1 MFSFCIYKGLPVT
14 SVANNSNSVDAI
26 SLKTMAQEAINRSVI
41 DTNSLSQQQQQASNM
56 DNRQQQQVLQQHFS
70 SDTTANSHQ
79 QQQQGNTTAGIY
91 IRQRF

>member
-1 MFSFCIYKGLPVT
+1 MT

-56 DNRQQQQVLQQHFS
+56 DNRQQQQQVLQQHFS
-70 SDTTANSHQ
+70 SETTANSHQ
-79 QQQQGNTTAGIY
+79 QQQQGNTTAGIH
-91 IRQRF
+91 IRQRS